1 MNVEKLAADI
11 KAALKSERS
20 SLATESLALGWSKN
34 RLGQILKQDKIELNT
49 YASIC
54 EHFDLD
60 FFSYTEGEAF
70 PYFWRVKHLVSDCSV
85 PYNKTLKVEAGQVV
99 EIYGD
104 TPIKFKAWGRDYEF
118 PEGCSYIVSATEGI
132 ITYGE
137 YYVVAE
143 ENKAFT
149 VKLGEDIK
157 KKPKYLYKLISVA
170 VRGARPKKE

>member
-1 MNVEKLAADI
+1 MNVGKLAVDV
-11 KAALKSERS
+11 KAALKSKRS
-20 SLATESLALGWSKN
+20 SLAAESLAMGWSKN

-49 YASIC
+49 YLSIC

-60 FFSYTEGEAF
+60 FFNYTEDEAF

-85 PYNKTLKVEAGQVV
+85 PYNKTLKVSAGEIV

-104 TPIKFKAWGRDYEF
+104 TPIKFDAWGRNYEF
-118 PEGCSYIVSATEGI
+118 PEGCSYIASITKG

-149 VKLGEDIK
+149 VKLGEEIK

-170 VRGARPKKE
+170 VRGARPKRE